1 MGDLRRDN
9 FHWNGIG
16 YCFRRVYCRAIRISV
31 FIFSGKHCK
40 LSWNFSLPLIY
51 PRAMKNHFWLSYLA
65 TLVLGVI
72 FLTILVWLLSPV
84 FSEKKL
90 KITSPLPD
98 FLSMTKNKQVS
109 LLDLFLPKIDE
120 STELKKPQISAKAAL
135 IYDLTTKKTLF
146 EKGSNEKLPI
156 ASLTKIM
163 TAIIALENPKADN
176 RYLVVKQDLVGE
188 NSMGLTNGETLPLE
202 ELLYGL
208 MLASGNDAAE
218 TLASNYDF
226 GRENFVKAM
235 NDKAKSLGL
244 LNTHFSNPSGLEGD
258 GGQYS
263 TAYDLFVISNYALS
277 NFPLFQKVVSTF
289 QYTIPYSQDH
299 KEFYLENET
308 NLLTSYPG
316 VKGIKDGYTP
326 EAGLCLVTY
335 LEHEGHRIIGVLLG
349 SDDRRGEMKELLDY
363 GLTKLGTTPPPHK

>member
-1 MGDLRRDN
+1 
-9 FHWNGIG
+9 
-16 YCFRRVYCRAIRISV
+16 
-31 FIFSGKHCK
+31 
-40 LSWNFSLPLIY
+40 
-51 PRAMKNHFWLSYLA
+51 MKHFWLSYLA
-65 TLVLGVI
+65 TIILGGI
-72 FLTILVWLLSPV
+72 FLIILLWLIYPV
-84 FSEKKL
+84 FSRGKL

-109 LLDLFLPKIDE
+109 LLDLFLPRIEE
-120 STELKKPQISAKAAL
+120 SSDLKKPQISAKAAL
-135 IYDLTTKKTLF
+135 VYDLTTKRTLF
-146 EKGSNEKLPI
+146 AKNQDERLPV

-163 TAIIALENPKADN
+163 TAIVALENKKSDD
-176 RYLVVKQDLVGE
+176 RFIVSQKDLVGE
-188 NSMGLTNGETLPLE
+188 NSMGLTAGETFTFS

-244 LNTHFSNPSGLEGD
+244 KNTHFTNPSGLEGD
-258 GGQYS
+258 GNQYS
-263 TAYDLFVISNYALS
+263 TAYEMFVMSNYAIS

-289 QYTIPYSQDH
+289 QYTIPYSQAH
-299 KEFYLENET
+299 KAIYLENQT

-326 EAGLCLVTY
+326 EARLCLVTY
-335 LEHEGHRIIGVLLG
+335 LEHEGHKIIGVILG

-363 GLTKLGTTPPPHK
+363 GLKKLGATPPLHE